1 MLKDITGIHLE
12 GANFSAPSNIQLFVG
27 ENLHG
32 NSTSRIC
39 LLYGKNGAGKTTISR
54 GFKKIT
60 DTSYDGIKAAMPID
74 ANGVMVPLS
83 EEEKSRIVVFN
94 EEFIEKQIRFQ
105 QEGLETV
112 VVLGA
117 AVDVEEQLN
126 EALDRLSDLKDKKE
140 EATKIVSKLR
150 DSTNNESPRY
160 WLYQIGNSLK
170 GPNNWA
176 ERDMTLREGARQA
189 TRVNDNTFQQ
199 FLNRKPTK
207 SRDDLLYDFK
217 CFSLDLK
224 RARSGEGK
232 ITAIVP
238 QYNLPLF
245 DESSFNSLL
254 SEKIEEPTLSDR
266 EKYLLSLVKQGKTSR
281 VQEIKAF
288 ASNPKPDVCPFCL
301 QDVSIEH
308 KASLI
313 SSVEKVLSEVAE
325 NHKKRLEQFRRQP
338 ISFNPT
344 PFVALGDTTLKC
356 ERAVQ
361 DYNDKVDIINALI
374 DQKQSNVFTPIT
386 VNIDLSKNMDML
398 LAAVT
403 ELESKKQAHNKSVT
417 DVKPIIE
424 KLHEINDDI
433 ASYDIAEPYEKYL
446 VQLQVQKD
454 ANEKHKTLEEQYKSA
469 LDAVRSLQE
478 KKKSVVIAK
487 DLINRWLS
495 YIFFSQNR
503 ISLEADSGKYYVK
516 SSGNAIPPE
525 KLSTGER
532 NSLALCYF
540 FSTIMQGKEK
550 DKVYNEPYLIVIDDP
565 VSSFDIEN
573 CIGVLSFLKCQ
584 LQPYLCSQNDTKV
597 LIMTHDL
604 QAYFDLQKA
613 SEELANA
620 CSRTGKKC
628 TFSHLELVRNNIAVF
643 KVKKRHEYTE
653 LLKDVYRFAICGDEE
668 KLATI
673 GNSMRRVVEAF
684 SSFLYKCSIQE
695 LSTRQDILGQIDPAV
710 APYFE
715 HLLYR
720 LVLNGGS
727 HMEERVQTME
737 TLDLDAYLSK
747 ETLQRTAKDILCL
760 LYCLNSVHVKTHLQE
775 LASADND
782 ICSWIADIKQNTP

>member
-1 MLKDITGIHLE
+1 MLKDITGIQLE
-12 GANFSAPSNIQLFVG
+12 GANFSCPCNIQLFVG
-27 ENLHG
+27 DNLRG
-32 NSTSRIC
+32 NSTSRIS

-60 DTSYDGIKAAMPID
+60 DTSYSGVKAATPVD
-74 ANGVMVPLS
+74 ANGMAVPLS

-94 EEFIEKQIRFQ
+94 EEFIEKHIRFQ
-105 QEGLETV
+105 SEGIETV

-117 AVDVEEQLN
+117 AVDIEDKLK
-126 EALDRLSDLKDKKE
+126 EAIDHLSDIREKKE
-140 EATKIVSKLR
+140 EATRIVSKLR
-150 DSTNNESPRY
+150 DSTNSESPQY
-160 WLYQIGNSLK
+160 WLYQIGNSLR
-170 GPNNWA
+170 GANNWA
-176 ERDMTLREGARQA
+176 ERDMSLREGARQA

-199 FLNRKPTK
+199 FIHRKPAK
-207 SRDDLLYDFK
+207 NRDDLLYDFK
-217 CFSLDLK
+217 CLSMELK
-224 RARSGEGK
+224 RARSGEGR

-238 QYNLPLF
+238 KYDLPTF
-245 DESSFNSLL
+245 DENAFISLL
-254 SEKIEEPTLSDR
+254 SEKIEEPTLSER

-281 VQEIKAF
+281 VQEIRAF
-288 ASNPKPDVCPFCL
+288 ASNSQASICPFCL
-301 QDVSIEH
+301 QNTSNAYKE
-308 KASLI
+308 SLVA
-313 SSVEKVLSEVAE
+313 SVEKVLSEVAE
-325 NHKKRLEQFRRQP
+325 NHKKRLEQFRFQT
-338 ISFNPT
+338 ISFNSA
-344 PFVALGDTTLKC
+344 PFEALGDITTKC
-356 ERAVQ
+356 EGAVQ
-361 DYNDKVDIINALI
+361 SYNAEVLTINTYI
-374 DQKQSNVFTPIT
+374 DQKQSNVFSPIIAT
-386 VNIDLSKNMDML
+386 
-398 LAAVT
+398 T
-403 ELESKKQAHNKSVT
+403 ELSRKMTSLQSALGELEARKHEHNKRVT
-417 DVKPIIE
+417 DIKPIIQ
-424 KLHEINDDI
+424 KLQSINDDI
-433 ASYDIAEPYEKYL
+433 ASYDIAAPHKKYL
-446 VQLQVQKD
+446 EQLQVQKD
-454 ANEKHKTLEEQYKSA
+454 AEAEYKTLGAQYTDA
-469 LDAVRSLQE
+469 LDAVRLLQE
-478 KKKSVVIAK
+478 KKKSVIIAK

-495 YIFFSQNR
+495 YIFFSKKR
-503 ISLEADSGKYYVK
+503 ISLESDGVKYYVK

-584 LQPYLCSQNDTKV
+584 LQPYLCGQNDTKV

-620 CSRTGKKC
+620 CSRTGNKC
-628 TFSHLELVRNNIAVF
+628 MFSHLELMHNNIAIF

-653 LLKDVYRFAICGDEE
+653 LLKDVYNFAVSGDEE
-668 KLATI
+668 KIATI

-695 LSTRQDILGQIDPAV
+695 LSTRQDILGQIDPAI

-727 HMEERVQTME
+727 HMEERVQSLE

-760 LYCLNSVHVKTHLQE
+760 LFCLNSVHIKTHLQE
-775 LASADND
+775 ITSAGND
-782 ICSWIADIKQNTP
+782 ICSWIADIKQHTP

>member
-12 GANFSAPSNIQLFVG
+12 GANFATPSNMQLFVG
-27 ENLHG
+27 DNLRG
-32 NSTSRIC
+32 NTTSRIC

-54 GFKKIT
+54 GFKKIS
-60 DTSYDGIKAAMPID
+60 DTSYGGIKAATPID
-74 ANGVMVPLS
+74 ANGAVVPLS

-117 AVDVEEQLN
+117 AVDVEEQLK
-126 EALDRLSDLKDKKE
+126 EAIDRLSDLKEKKE
-140 EATKIVSKLR
+140 EATKTVSKLR
-150 DSTNNESPRY
+150 DSTNNESPQY
-160 WLYQIGNSLK
+160 WLYQISNSLR
-170 GPNNWA
+170 GTNNWA
-176 ERDMTLREGARQA
+176 ERDMTLRAGARQA
-189 TRVNDNTFQQ
+189 TRVNDNTYQQ
-199 FLNRKPTK
+199 FVHRKPAK
-207 SRDDLLYDFK
+207 NRDDLLYDFK
-217 CFSLDLK
+217 CLSLELQ

-238 QYNLPLF
+238 QYNPSIF
-245 DESSFNSLL
+245 DEDSFVSLL
-254 SEKIEEPTLSDR
+254 SEKIEEPTLSER

-281 VQEIKAF
+281 VQEIKGF
-288 ASNPKPDVCPFCL
+288 ASNPQRDVCPFCL
-301 QDVSIEH
+301 QDVSIAH
-308 KASLI
+308 KASLVA
-313 SSVEKVLSEVAE
+313 SVEKVLSEVAE
-325 NHKKRLEQFRRQP
+325 NHKKRLEQFRLQP
-338 ISFNPT
+338 IPFNPA
-344 PFVALGDTTLKC
+344 PFVALGDITSKC
-356 ERAVQ
+356 ESAFL
-361 DYNDKVDIINALI
+361 DYNDEVTKINALI

-386 VNIDLSKNMDML
+386 ANIDLCKKMNLL
-398 LAAVT
+398 LAAVA
-403 ELESKKQAHNKSVT
+403 ELESTRQAHNKSVT
-417 DVKPIIE
+417 DVNPIIQ
-424 KLHEINDDI
+424 KLQAINDDI
-433 ASYDIAEPYEKYL
+433 ASYDIAEPYKKYS

-454 ANEKHKTLEEQYKSA
+454 ATEKHKTLEEQYKAA

-495 YIFFSQNR
+495 YIFFSQKR
-503 ISLEADSGKYYVK
+503 ISLESDGGKYYVK

-540 FSTIMQGKEK
+540 FSTIMQGREK

-584 LQPYLCSQNDTKV
+584 LQPYLCGQDDTKV

-620 CSRTGKKC
+620 CSRNGSKC
-628 TFSHLELVRNNIAVF
+628 TFSHLELSHNNIAIF

-653 LLKDVYRFAICGDEE
+653 LLKDVYNFAISGDEE

-737 TLDLDAYLSK
+737 TMDLDAYLSK

-775 LASADND
+775 IKSADND
-782 ICSWIADIKQNTP
+782 ICSWIADIKRNTP